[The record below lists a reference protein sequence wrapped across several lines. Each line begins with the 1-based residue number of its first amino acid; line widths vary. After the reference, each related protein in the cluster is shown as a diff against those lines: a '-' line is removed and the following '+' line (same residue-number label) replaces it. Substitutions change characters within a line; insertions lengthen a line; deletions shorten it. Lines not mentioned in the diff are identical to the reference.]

1 MLATN
6 RRLRAALI
14 FVFVLLGACSG
25 TPEPASPSERGE
37 PNAAAYEA
45 GEPYPFSEPAP
56 PEEATPIDGRYT
68 RKVTVELAGGRPV
81 YCQRC
86 APWRLDAG
94 RAELRLE
101 KGRLYNTFKPI
112 VTEVNCSSETLAREC
127 KKPPGFSVSAHYR
140 VDGDRIHLFND
151 PNCIGMT
158 GTYEWRVQ
166 GSILTFRLVDDE
178 CPFVRLRAKYLT
190 AAAWTQV

>member
-1 MLATN
+1 MFSTS

-14 FVFVLLGACSG
+14 LVFVLLGACSG
-25 TPEPASPSERGE
+25 TPEPAPPSERDA
-37 PNAAAYEA
+37 PDAATNEA

-56 PEEATPIDGRYT
+56 PEDATAIDGHYT
-68 RKVTVELAGGRPV
+68 RKVSISLAGGRPV

-94 RAELRLE
+94 QAQLRLE
-101 KGRLYNTFKPI
+101 NGRLYNTFEPI
-112 VTEVNCSSETLAREC
+112 PTEVDCSSETLAREC

-140 VDGDRIHLFND
+140 VDGDRIHIFND

-158 GTYEWRVQ
+158 GTYDWRVE
-166 GSILTFRLVDDE
+166 GNALTFDLVDDE
-178 CPFVRLRAKYLT
+178 CPFVHLRAKYLT
-190 AAAWTQV
+190 AAPWTQT